1 VQRAD
6 AIVALA
12 QKVQAAATASEA
24 AALVSQLVSLTNE
37 LMLGKDADADGKV
50 TWKDG
55 EGGLQQC
62 DEHVRLMLIGA
73 R

>member
-1 VQRAD
+1 
-6 AIVALA
+6 
-12 QKVQAAATASEA
+12 
-24 AALVSQLVSLTNE
+24 VSQLVSLTNE

-50 TWKDG
+50 SWKEG

-62 DEHVRLMLIGA
+62 DEHVRLMLTGN